1 MAVKKCLSTSLYYI
15 KCQKRKEFSAES
27 LSSQMGSIYLHA
39 CFYRENHMV
48 KCHEIRPSPSENYS
62 SRQSQSQHCCSMLVL
77 LLSFLSIEHK
87 TMLIIKVRVRLA
99 GDLVSQS
106 SLFIFLLL
114 PFSFSLIKLST
125 EVRTE
130 SIYYENS

>member
-1 MAVKKCLSTSLYYI
+1 
-15 KCQKRKEFSAES
+15 
-27 LSSQMGSIYLHA
+27 MGSIYLHA

-62 SRQSQSQHCCSMLVL
+62 VDCCSMLVL

-106 SLFIFLLL
+106 SLFIFLL